1 MRGSTVM
8 SGAKISSSLR
18 SNADQSGRP
27 DSNQRPPRPKRGALT
42 RLSYAPLPLECTH
55 CVAVR
60 ADEPA
65 LGDLLEHAA
74 AVVLPAQ
81 VGNGGELGGA
91 GQVVPLHRRRV
102 IAVAAVGARLSL
114 LQPEVPLDELGVAL
128 ALLLDANRLSRS
140 VILRVVAPPA
150 V

>member
-1 MRGSTVM
+1 
-8 SGAKISSSLR
+8 
-18 SNADQSGRP
+18 
-27 DSNQRPPRPKRGALT
+27 
-42 RLSYAPLPLECTH
+42 
-55 CVAVR
+55 VAVR
-60 ADEPA
+60 ADELA

-150 V
+150 VLAPCLVSAPAAVEVLDRFVDPTTTAALRHPSKVGVWPDV